1 MRCVYDALPP
11 RARLRWLL
19 MTVRLSTSSLA
30 GTARTLVA
38 VGTARLASM
47 FVTTRDAAPRSGRRS
62 PPVVDGAA
70 AAFGSGAGF
79 SCAFGA
85 GAGFSAG
92 ATGAGGGW
100 LAAGGAVFVV
110 LGAPLPD

>member
-1 MRCVYDALPP
+1 MRCVYDAFPP

-79 SCAFGA
+79 SFAFG
-85 GAGFSAG
+85 GGGGVFPR
-92 ATGAGGGW
+92 AGGG
-100 LAAGGAVFVV
+100 GG
-110 LGAPLPD
+110 GR